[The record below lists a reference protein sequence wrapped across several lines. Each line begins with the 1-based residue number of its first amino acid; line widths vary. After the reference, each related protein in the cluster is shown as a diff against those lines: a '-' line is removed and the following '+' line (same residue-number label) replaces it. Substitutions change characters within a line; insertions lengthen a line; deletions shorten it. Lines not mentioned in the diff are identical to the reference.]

1 MLLVAVCSDS
11 IGSEAVSL
19 GFVTNQGDDSVY
31 VFDTKSKPSFLK
43 KINVGASPAG
53 ICVSETLGK
62 VFVSNTKGNSIS
74 VIDISRLEVTN
85 TLKFE
90 GSSVGLGF
98 SEATN
103 ELFVSDWFN
112 DRVLVFNI
120 ESSAISHEIN
130 VGKAPAGVAVSKKGL
145 VFVINRDSD
154 SISVVSIEK
163 KSVIAEIIV
172 GSHPFGAR
180 LNPSETSLYVTNV
193 QSNDVSI
200 VDVADFSSTLRVKVG
215 KKPYSIAF
223 SKDGLKAYVTN
234 QYSDSVSVIDTT
246 SNEVT
251 NTLSVGGFPEG
262 IEVHNNNIYVVNWMD
277 EEMQIVNE
285 NNVAVERLLPLGSN
299 PRNFV
304 NFSSPRFKLQ

>member
-1 MLLVAVCSDS
+1 MLK
-11 IGSEAVSL
+11 
-19 GFVTNQGDDSVY
+19 N
-31 VFDTKSKPSFLK
+31 K
-43 KINVGASPAG
+43 KINLNTIKKILLEKGFTIKKKKNNFFLKDLKSFYFT
-53 ICVSETLGK
+53 TLCSL
-62 VFVSNTKGNSIS
+62 FI
-74 VIDISRLEVTN
+74 ILIF
-85 TLKFE
+85 TLVPL
-90 GSSVGLGF
+90 SVGIK
-98 SEATN
+98 E
-103 ELFVSDWFN
+103 
-112 DRVLVFNI
+112 NI
-120 ESSAISHEIN
+120 
-130 VGKAPAGVAVSKKGL
+130 KVSKLTVNNNSNVNFQKVLDGK
-145 VFVINRDSD
+145 
-154 SISVVSIEK
+154 SIEK